1 MFRKTLYAGWGD
13 MDFNSHMR
21 NTAYLDKSGDVRM
34 MFFAEH
40 GFPSAEFT
48 RLRFGPVVRTD
59 VVEYFREISLME
71 EVDVTLAL
79 AGLSDDA
86 SRFRVRNEFH
96 RADGKLAARV
106 TSTGGWLDLAGRKLF
121 VPPPGLA
128 DALRGLDRTD
138 DFEVLETSVKP

>member
-1 MFRKTLYAGWGD
+1 MAD
-13 MDFNSHMR
+13 E
-21 NTAYLDKSGDVRM
+21 M
-34 MFFAEH
+34 MSRREVLAV
-40 GFPSAEFT
+40 GA
-48 RLRFGPVVRTD
+48 V
-59 VVEYFREISLME
+59 VVEGGYMWHGARMGLEFDFGMGEGVFVFVGYDHFHEGFFRMRGREWAWHIHG
-71 EVDVTLAL
+71 D
-79 AGLSDDA
+79 
-86 SRFRVRNEFH
+86 RFHDFYRRSVIRNEFH